1 MKANYEEPS
10 MEIIEIS
17 DGNVTTATL
26 IELSIGNAA
35 PVEYASD
42 DWYL

>member
-17 DGNVTTATL
+17 DENVTTL
-26 IELSIGNAA
+26 IEQSGKSAN
-35 PVEYASD
+35 PVEVDFTSD
-42 DWYL
+42 DWFL

>member
-17 DGNVTTATL
+17 DEIVTVSL
-26 IELSIGNAA
+26 Q
-35 PVEYASD
+35 EYTGGEGDSVDFASD
-42 DWYL
+42 DWFL